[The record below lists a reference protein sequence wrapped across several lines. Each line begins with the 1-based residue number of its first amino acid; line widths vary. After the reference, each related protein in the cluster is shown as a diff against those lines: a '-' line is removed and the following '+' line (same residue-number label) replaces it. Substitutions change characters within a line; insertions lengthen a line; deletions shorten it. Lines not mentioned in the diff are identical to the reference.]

1 MLTGGGDCAGLNAAI
16 RAVVRTAGHE
26 LSRSVVGYRRGWNG
40 VLDGDSIELD
50 PDAVRGT
57 LPRGGTMLGTSRSSR
72 RLQTEGPA
80 ALIFQLERDGVE
92 ALVTIGGDGTLITSH
107 RLSEAGFPVVAV
119 PKTIDNDVYGTDV
132 CIGFDTALGV
142 ATEAVDRLHTTAQSH
157 DRIMVLEVMGRE
169 TGHIAAG
176 AGIAG
181 GAAAILVPESPFN
194 IDEIAERLIARHHR
208 DRNASIVVV
217 AEGAIPDDDV
227 TVPDTGTDEWGNR
240 VLDGMGQFVGDLL
253 GQRTGFETRT
263 TVLGYIQRGGP
274 PSPSDRLLGS
284 RLGARAVEVLME
296 GCTGHLVGVH
306 STEIAL
312 RPLGEVAGRTR
323 YLTGDQ
329 LELLDLITTAPVL
342 TPVTSSRRWF

>member
-26 LSRSVVGYRRGWNG
+26 LDRSVIGYRRGWNG
-40 VLDGDSIELD
+40 VLEGDSIELD
-50 PDAVRGT
+50 ADAVRGV

-80 ALIFQLERDGVE
+80 PLIAQLERDRVD
-92 ALVTIGGDGTLITSH
+92 ALVTIGGDGTLMTSS
-107 RLSEAGFPVVAV
+107 RLSEAGFPVLAI

-142 ATEAVDRLHTTAQSH
+142 ATEAVDRLHTTAESH
-157 DRIMVLEVMGRE
+157 DRIMVLEVMGRSA
-169 TGHIAAG
+169 GHIAAG

-181 GAAAILVPESPFN
+181 GAAAVLVPEASFN

-208 DRNASIVVV
+208 SRNASIVVV
-217 AEGAIPDDDV
+217 AEGAIPDQSV
-227 TVPDTGTDEWGNR
+227 QIPQTDTDQWGNR
-240 VLDGMGQFVGDLL
+240 VLGGMGQFVSELL
-253 GQRTGFETRT
+253 AERTGFDTRT

-284 RLGARAVEVLME
+284 RLGARSVEFLME
-296 GCTGHLVGVH
+296 GRSGELVGVH
-306 STEIAL
+306 STKVSL
-312 RPLGEVAGRTR
+312 RPLEEVAGRTR
-323 YLTGDQ
+323 YLTDDQ
-329 LELLDLITTAPVL
+329 LEMLDLITTAPTL
-342 TPVTSSRRWF
+342 TPRVSSRRWF